1 MLRNYLKLILR
12 NIRHRSLFAFINVA
26 GLAVGLA
33 SVLVIVSYVH
43 DELSYDKF
51 HAKHDRLYRITL
63 DWLDDGKRTH
73 MAAAEAPLAD
83 VLEGKLTGVEGLTR
97 IFPLPALISIEK
109 QQKNRE
115 PKFCFVDSIF
125 FQLFDFNFIHGDPSH
140 ALLDPMAVVLTKT
153 KAIEYFGTTN
163 VVGKDLYYESD
174 NETFVFHVTGVIE
187 DFPHQSH
194 FKADFLASF
203 QSMKQV
209 MPWYNNWYYPQMH
222 TYLLA
227 RDGVNI
233 KELEAQI
240 NVEARKNHPVR
251 VKEGERTYYL
261 QKLTDIHLHSN
272 LAQEWEANSNINF
285 VYLFSTIA
293 VFILLIASINFMNL
307 STAQAVTRAKEVGLR
322 KVMGAKRKQLIVQFL
337 SESIFITLV
346 AFIIGFA
353 LAEWVLIGGLN
364 RIIQGQLSLD
374 FLSTW
379 FWVIVIVTNLF
390 LIGILSG
397 LYPSFFMS
405 GFKPISTLKGVV
417 DKPGKELTLR
427 KGLVVFQFVISAVL
441 IIFTVIVLN
450 QNDFMMNKQLGFDK
464 EHVVAV
470 RLNNTE
476 AQEKY
481 SILKNMLLE
490 SPEVLSVSLSS
501 ALPGNDEFY
510 SFSIKP
516 ESQKNELTMSTL
528 GVDEDYIKTYGINL
542 LAGRD
547 FSKENKADETGA
559 YIINQAA
566 AKYLGWNDPIGKE
579 LIFIRHTNKREE
591 MKGEVI
597 GLVEDFHFQSLHHK
611 VEPLLIYINRHIYYA
626 DYLSI
631 RFDSSSPVNSIGIL
645 KQNWN
650 KFMTDKPLEFNF
662 LNDQLNQFYYQEI
675 KRGNV
680 FFSFAGLSIL
690 ISCMGLFGLASFSM
704 QQKRKEIGIKKVMGA
719 SLIILFQELS
729 GQFLKL
735 ILIANLIA
743 WPIAW
748 FASDLWLQNFAYRIE
763 PGWRVFILSMLA
775 TAAVAL
781 LTISYQTLRASIVNP
796 VESLREN

>member
-1 MLRNYLKLILR
+1 MFRNYIKLILR
-12 NIRHRSLFAFINVA
+12 NFRQRSLFTFINVA

-51 HAKHDRLYRITL
+51 HTKHDRLYRITL
-63 DWLDDGKRTH
+63 DWLDNGKRTH

-83 VLEGKLTGVEGLTR
+83 VLEEKLTGVEGITR
-97 IFPLPALISIEK
+97 IFPLPALVSID
-109 QQKNRE
+109 QQKKARE
-115 PKFCFVDSIF
+115 TKFCFADSIF

-140 ALLDPMAVVLTKT
+140 ALLDPMGVVLSTA

-174 NETFVFHVTGVIE
+174 YETFVFHITGVME

-194 FKADFLASF
+194 FKADFVAAF

-209 MPWYNNWYYPQMH
+209 MPWYNSWYYPQMH

-227 RDGVNI
+227 NDGVKI

-240 NVEARKNHPVR
+240 NVEARKNHPVQI
-251 VKEGERTYYL
+251 KEGERTYHL

-307 STAQAVTRAKEVGLR
+307 STAQAATRAKEVGLR
-322 KVMGAKRKQLIVQFL
+322 KVMGAMRKQLIVQFL
-337 SESIFITLV
+337 SEALFITLA

-364 RIIQGQLSLD
+364 RIIQGQLSLN
-374 FLSTW
+374 FLFSG
-379 FWVIVIVTNLF
+379 FWVIAIGSSLF
-390 LIGILSG
+390 FIAILSG

-405 GFKPISTLKGVV
+405 GFKPISTVKGVISR
-417 DKPGKELTLR
+417 PGKELTLR
-427 KGLVVFQFVISAVL
+427 KGLVVFQFIISAVL

-450 QNDFMMNKQLGFDK
+450 QNNFMMNKHLGFDK

-470 RLNNTE
+470 KLNDTE
-476 AQEKY
+476 AQQKY
-481 SILKNMLLE
+481 SVLKNMLLE
-490 SPEVLSVSLSS
+490 SSEVISVSLSS

-510 SFSIKP
+510 GFSIKP
-516 ESQKNELTMSTL
+516 KSQENELTISTL

-566 AKYLGWNDPIGKE
+566 AAYLGWDDPIGKE
-579 LIFIRHTNKREE
+579 LTFIRHTNKREE
-591 MKGEVI
+591 VKGEVI

-611 VEPLLIYINRHIYYA
+611 VEPLLIYINRHIYYS
-626 DYLSI
+626 DYLSV
-631 RFDSSSPVNSIGIL
+631 RFNNSTPVNSINIL
-645 KQNWN
+645 EQKWG
-650 KFMTDKPLEFNF
+650 KFVADKPLEFTF
-662 LNDQLNQFYYQEI
+662 LDDQLNQYYYQEI

-690 ISCMGLFGLASFSM
+690 ISCLGLFGLASFSM
-704 QQKRKEIGIKKVMGA
+704 EQKRKEIGIRKVMGA
-719 SLIILFQELS
+719 SLPILFQELS

-735 ILIANLIA
+735 IIVANLLA

-748 FASDLWLQNFAYRIE
+748 FASDLWLQNFAYRTE
-763 PGWRVFILSMLA
+763 PGWWVFILSML
-775 TAAVAL
+775 TTVAIAL
-781 LTISYQTLRASIVNP
+781 ITISYQTLRASMVNP